1 MPRERKDY
9 QRIVQDISDECK
21 DGKWKIYVI
30 AAEGDKT
37 EYLYFQ
43 ELIQQYS
50 LQLNKKN
57 IKLKYLD
64 KTNSGDS
71 DPAAVY
77 AQLKQCYDELV
88 KKYDIQEYDE
98 LWMIIDTDYY
108 RNRKDKIEELIKL
121 FPEKINFKMGLSNP
135 CFELWLILHFVDTD
149 SQVDADSQFAKGNNP
164 KKCKTN
170 KKRKVKEPTQ
180 PTIREV
186 IENEGIKG
194 RPKLC
199 KKVLSDIHPD
209 KSKSNYY
216 KEFIKGEYLVAAI
229 ERARKLGECQPT
241 DEDFPQR
248 IGTTVYKLL
257 EQFLELF
264 GQLD

>member
-1 MPRERKDY
+1 MPRERNDY

-37 EYLYFQ
+37 EYFYFK
-43 ELIQQYS
+43 ELIQQYC
-50 LQLNKKN
+50 LQLNRKN

-64 KTNSGDS
+64 KTYSGDS
-71 DPAAVY
+71 SPAAVY

-98 LWMIIDTDYY
+98 LWMIIDTDDYN
-108 RNRKDKIEELIKL
+108 NRKVKIQQLIELCHDNT
-121 FPEKINFKMGLSNP
+121 NFKMGLSNP
-135 CFELWLILHFVDTD
+135 CFELWLILHFVDADTQLGKSNN
-149 SQVDADSQFAKGNNP
+149 SQKS
-164 KKCKTN
+164 KTN
-170 KKRKVKEPTQ
+170 KKRKVKQ
-180 PTIREV
+180 PTIRES

-199 KKVLSDIHPD
+199 KRVLDDIHPD

-216 KEFIKGEYLVAAI
+216 KEFIKGKYLVAAI

-248 IGTTVYKLL
+248 IGTMVYKLL
-257 EQFLELF
+257 EQFSELF
-264 GQLD
+264 EQLD